1 MSPFLPHKMSSGRS
15 RYFCVVDKRKREEE
29 PTLQNDCL
37 ASEDGD
43 DSESTSTSK
52 SPQDLKSPVDQNNRD
67 ATATATNPLII
78 DEDSDSEVE
87 VLPIKTVIPSSPS
100 DDAAKGRKL
109 HGEVPKS
116 HPICFAMCPDQT
128 SLQKDDTPSNERKE
142 NRFSKYAFAA
152 GGGRSEVV
160 VSQQPPIQPTFS
172 WRSSN
177 TPVAT
182 LRVPISD
189 KISTTSTSLVLK
201 KPPGVITSSNHH
213 QQHQGKKKKT
223 CDFIPMGSI
232 SKEEQD
238 IITRKWHSLAD
249 PLAPLEVRRFQVFVA
264 ARLHARCQ
272 EPSIRKAMSVLREAF
287 GTPSTTTTT
296 PTTTTSE
303 EDDGIGLN
311 VSTVARADPQ
321 VLALHLTNLQ
331 YYNVKAQHI
340 VKAAKEIETEFHG
353 RVPEDETSLLRL
365 TGVGK
370 VFADLLAFVN
380 TRKIHQRF
388 MVVNHDAS
396 MAMDDTSQT
405 SGPLNS
411 HNSEQT

>member
-1 MSPFLPHKMSSGRS
+1 MSSGRS
-15 RYFCVVDKRKREEE
+15 RYFCVVDKRKREED
-29 PTLQNDCL
+29 PTLQNDRL
-37 ASEDGD
+37 ASEDAD
-43 DSESTSTSK
+43 DSETTSTSK
-52 SPQDLKSPVDQNNRD
+52 SPQDDQNNRD

-100 DDAAKGRKL
+100 DDAAKGRQL

-116 HPICFAMCPDQT
+116 HPICFATCPDQT

-152 GGGRSEVV
+152 GGGRSEDV
-160 VSQQPPIQPTFS
+160 VSQQPIQPTFS

-177 TPVAT
+177 KPVAT

-201 KPPGVITSSNHH
+201 PPGVITSSNHH
-213 QQHQGKKKKT
+213 HQGKKKKT
-223 CDFIPMGSI
+223 CDFIPMASI

-272 EPSIRKAMSVLREAF
+272 EPSVRKAMSVLREAF
-287 GTPSTTTTT
+287 GTPSTTT
-296 PTTTTSE
+296 TTTTSE

-388 MVVNHDAS
+388 MVDNHDAS

-411 HNSEQT
+411 CNSEQT